1 MAVSRV
7 MSLSAT
13 PAPATM
19 HAALLTGHGGYERL
33 EIRDDVP
40 TPTPGRGEVLIRL
53 SAAAVNNTDINLRLG
68 WYSKSVVSATGRI
81 DAETSTISTDA
92 GWDGAAVRFP
102 LIQGA
107 DGCGKVVAI
116 GPGADQ
122 ALLGER
128 VLIDPIVRR
137 DPIAQSGE
145 SQKFEYI
152 GTDRDGCFAEY
163 IAVPAANALPVR
175 SRCTD
180 LELASFPCS
189 CVAAE
194 NMLARSEVGEGDRVL
209 VTGASGG
216 VGSAAVQL
224 ARRRGAHVMAISSAE
239 KMAAIRALGANLV
252 VARDA
257 DLRELLGEAS
267 IDVVIDCVG
276 GSQFGGLLAAL
287 RRGGRYAVAGA
298 IAGPVVELD
307 LRTLYLKDLT
317 FFGCTIAEPR
327 IFREI
332 VGYIERDEIRP
343 LVAERF
349 PLDRIVDAQQAFLGK
364 QHIGKIMIEI
374 ARPL

>member
-1 MAVSRV
+1 MAASRV
-7 MSLSAT
+7 TSTHAAPT
-13 PAPATM
+13 PATM
-19 HAALLTGHGGYERL
+19 RAVLLTGHGGHERL
-33 EIRDDVP
+33 EVRDDVP
-40 TPTPGRGEVLIRL
+40 TPTPGRGELLVRL

-68 WYSKSVVSATGRI
+68 WYSKSVVSATGGI
-81 DAETSTISTDA
+81 DANASKNSVDA
-92 GWDGAAVRFP
+92 GWSGVAVRFP

-107 DGCGKVVAI
+107 DGCGEVVAV

-128 VLIDPIVRR
+128 VLIDPIVRL
-137 DPIAQSGE
+137 DPIARSGE
-145 SQKFEYI
+145 PQRFEYI

-163 IAVPAANALPVR
+163 IAVPAINAVPVR
-175 SRCTD
+175 SRCSD

-189 CVAAE
+189 YVAAE
-194 NMLARSEVGEGDRVL
+194 NMLARSGVGEGETVL

-224 ARRRGAHVMAISSAE
+224 ARRRGARVIAISSAE
-239 KMAAIRALGANLV
+239 KMAAIRALGANPV

-276 GSQFGGLLAAL
+276 GAQFDDLLAVL

-298 IAGPVVELD
+298 IAGPIVELD

-317 FFGCTIAEPR
+317 FFGCTIAEPK
-327 IFREI
+327 IFRDV
-332 VGYIERDEIRP
+332 VGCIERDEIRP

-364 QHIGKIMIEI
+364 RHIGKIVLEI
-374 ARPL
+374 